1 VDNPR
6 EEALVKKHD
15 WLLHGLPL
23 LSSAA
28 LLSGCFW
35 VTTKSEGE
43 TLRKDLT
50 LVQGRLDA
58 KEKALDG
65 QISQLQQVL
74 EDATKLL
81 KRNSADIGADV
92 ESLRNDVRTA
102 NGLVTSI
109 NNTLADLKQSFD
121 TYRKG
126 NDARLDALEQ
136 RLVQIE
142 SGKPTATSSPEE
154 LWKLGTAAFQAARY
168 NDAIDIFKRLAQ
180 TYPTHERAG
189 EAVYFRGQ
197 AYTNLKDWDHAIGVY
212 QQLYDKY
219 PDSPLADD
227 GLYFAAVA
235 AQQLKNCT
243 EARTYLDL
251 VKKKYPRSNVTKQ
264 VNELDAAL
272 KRDVK
277 NKAKC
282 GS

>member
-1 VDNPR
+1 M
-6 EEALVKKHD
+6 KKHD
-15 WLLHGLPL
+15 RLWHLPVRLSLLG
-23 LSSAA
+23 SAA

-43 TLRKDLT
+43 ALRKDLT

-58 KEKALDG
+58 KEKALDD
-65 QISQLQQVL
+65 QIAQLQKVL
-74 EDATKLL
+74 DDATKLL

-92 ESLRNDVRTA
+92 EALRADVRTA

-142 SGKPTATSSPEE
+142 SGKPTASSSPEE
-154 LWKLGTAAFQAARY
+154 LWKLGTEAYKAARY
-168 NDAIDIFKRLAQ
+168 NDAIDIFKRLTQ
-180 TYPTHERAG
+180 TYPTYDKAS

-197 AYTNLKDWDHAIGVY
+197 AYSNLKDWDHAIGVY

-219 PDSPLADD
+219 PDSQVADD
-227 GLYFAAVA
+227 GLYLAAVA

-251 VKKKYPRSNVTKQ
+251 VKKKYPKSNVTKQ
-264 VNELDAAL
+264 ADELDKTL
-272 KRDVK
+272 KKDLK
-277 NKAKC
+277 TKAKC
-282 GS
+282 TS

>member
-1 VDNPR
+1 M
-6 EEALVKKHD
+6 KKHD
-15 WLLHGLPL
+15 WLLHSLPL
-23 LSSAA
+23 ISSAA

-58 KEKALDG
+58 KERALDD
-65 QISQLQQVL
+65 QIAQLQKVL
-74 EDATKLL
+74 EDATKVL

-92 ESLRNDVRTA
+92 EALRAEVRTA
-102 NGLVTSI
+102 NGLVTAI
-109 NNTLADLKQSFD
+109 NNTMADLKQAFD

-142 SGKPTATSSPEE
+142 SGKPTASSSPEE

-168 NDAIDIFKRLAQ
+168 NDAIEIFKRLTQ
-180 TYPTHERAG
+180 TYPTNERAG

-197 AYTNLKDWDHAIGVY
+197 AYTNLKDWDHAISVY

-219 PDSPLADD
+219 PDSQLSDD
-227 GLYFAAVA
+227 GLYFAALA

-272 KRDVK
+272 KRDLK

>member
-1 VDNPR
+1 M
-6 EEALVKKHD
+6 KKHD
-15 WLLHGLPL
+15 RLWHLPVRLSLLG
-23 LSSAA
+23 SAA

-43 TLRKDLT
+43 ALRKDLT

-58 KEKALDG
+58 KEKALDD
-65 QISQLQQVL
+65 QISQLQKVL
-74 EDATKLL
+74 DDATKLL

-92 ESLRNDVRTA
+92 EALRGDVRTA
-102 NGLVTSI
+102 NGLVAAV
-109 NNTLADLKQSFD
+109 NNSVNELKQAFD
-121 TYRKG
+121 TYRKS
-126 NDARLDALEQ
+126 NDARMDSLEQ
-136 RLVQIE
+136 RVVQIE
-142 SGKPTATSSPEE
+142 SGKATANSSPEE
-154 LWKLGTAAFQAARY
+154 LWKLGSTAFEAARY
-168 NDAIDIFKRLAQ
+168 NDAIEIFKRLTQ
-180 TYPTHERAG
+180 TYPTHDRADD
-189 EAVYFRGQ
+189 AVYFRGQ

-219 PDSPLADD
+219 PDSQVADD
-227 GLYFAAVA
+227 GLYLAAVA

-251 VKKKYPRSNVTKQ
+251 VKKKYPKSNVTKQ

-272 KRDVK
+272 KRDLK